1 MLMAFATVAKR
12 TKRRGGI
19 RRWMRGE
26 RHRGRGGGWA
36 KGGRDLQTNLITSR
50 QNGITLLAL
59 ELLTSQ
65 KESEREGERDIE
77 KRGWGWGGEM
87 LYERTGGNLK
97 RVTSISATAVIRVF
111 GLHLNTWV
119 KRREKVREER
129 RS

>member
-1 MLMAFATVAKR
+1 MLMAFATVAEDQEE
-12 TKRRGGI
+12 GGM

-65 KESEREGERDIE
+65 KESEM
-77 KRGWGWGGEM
+77 GGRAG
-87 LYERTGGNLK
+87 Y
-97 RVTSISATAVIRVF
+97 
-111 GLHLNTWV
+111 
-119 KRREKVREER
+119 
-129 RS
+129 